1 MTAGKRIAL
10 NVAATYGRSL
20 VALVCGL
27 LGARWILQ
35 ALGQVDYGLW
45 GVVGGLVGFVSFF
58 NGLMSLAVARFLAV
72 AVGRASVRSGAEGE
86 EVRNWFLCM
95 VRWQLSWCWS
105 ADRLANGR
113 CGNG

>member
-1 MTAGKRIAL
+1 MAVVSRRILA

-58 NGLMSLAVARFLAV
+58 N
-72 AVGRASVRSGAEGE
+72 
-86 EVRNWFLCM
+86 
-95 VRWQLSWCWS
+95 
-105 ADRLANGR
+105 
-113 CGNG
+113 